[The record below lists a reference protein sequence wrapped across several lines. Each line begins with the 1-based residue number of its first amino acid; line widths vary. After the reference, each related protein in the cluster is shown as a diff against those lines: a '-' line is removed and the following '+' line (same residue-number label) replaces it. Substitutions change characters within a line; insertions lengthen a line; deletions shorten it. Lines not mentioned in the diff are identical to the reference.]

1 MKLTSPSP
9 IKALGQGRPA
19 QQEQD
24 PRAALIWSARQKFIR
39 KSFDKV
45 SIREIAALAGVNSA
59 LIKYYFQNKEGLYKA
74 MILEVTGEVMADFK
88 THLQASPFDS
98 LESFF
103 RSFFNVMQQ
112 SPEFPLL
119 MLKEVIL
126 DQGICREFFLEQ
138 LGHSHVK
145 IFDQIYIQL
154 NQQGKLRA
162 NIDPLLFRT
171 SLMGAMIFPF
181 YIRDLM
187 QKMEGVIYDDA
198 FFEQLIK
205 HNALLMQCGFF
216 KGDSGV

>member
-9 IKALGQGRPA
+9 IKTLGQGRPA

-216 KGDSGV
+216 KGDSDV